1 MKNKM
6 AKLKSLSFWYGLLLM
21 VLTVSFTACV
31 DDNDDTEAPYLEVD
45 PTTLTFENG
54 GTQSFDISTNR
65 PWNATVED
73 NANWVTLSKTSGEGS
88 ATVQVSVPEGTNGEA
103 KINITIGNQSGPLK
117 TATVTVKSGVVVE
130 SKVLYSETVGNKSVS
145 SPWPLAGEYDGWNK
159 TGDAAANV
167 TYAGNNASVR
177 SSGLANTDAYEGASG
192 PNVVFFGSAPAN
204 FDIQKIALAEGQ
216 TNLKLTFGG
225 SRSSKGDDGQ
235 YDNTFD
241 TSKFKVELSADGTA
255 WTEIAYEKNNG
266 DAETPYWIFA
276 TANFTLKKATSEL
289 YIRFTANESS
299 VYRLDDITLA
309 TGNGGQE
316 VDLEGGSV
324 VEPGEATAITIPEL
338 IALMPEPM
346 STGAV
351 IDANADRFFEA
362 VVQADVESGNY
373 TTYNLQVAV
382 EGATSEKNGVTLYGS
397 QVDPKT
403 LGLKMGDKVK
413 VTLMKGAAKV
423 QNYSGLYEVTG
434 SKDETWCKVEKIGTA
449 NVTPIVITA
458 DKLAAYQA
466 MTVTIKNV
474 SSDGSGTW
482 CTADKYDTH
491 TFTADGTNITVY
503 CQAGSVFAG
512 QTYTK
517 ATGDLTGVATMY
529 RSAAQIA
536 PRNLNDVKAFSSSE
550 PVITGVDPEKVSF
563 AAEGGTKDIT
573 VTVANGE
580 GKTLS
585 ASGLSGILSATVSG
599 NVVTVKAQANA
610 SAESVSQTLKIT
622 LDGTSSSVEVPVTV
636 AAQGTGSD
644 TKGTFTSMDAFLFE
658 NGTDKVSMYEGG
670 AFINGSSDEISGIKF
685 GTSSKA
691 GVFTSGAIGVSG
703 DKKFSFYAGAY
714 SGGATLYIKVNGGGA
729 VNGASSV
736 AVPAK
741 TGITGNPP
749 FTVNFE
755 DSDYYTLQLT
765 GLTATS
771 TITISTSAD
780 FTGSGSSTGN
790 RAFMCGIQLY

>member
-1 MKNKM
+1 M

-145 SPWPLAGEYDGWNK
+145 FPWPLAGEYDGWNK
-159 TGDAAANV
+159 RGDGAANV
-167 TYAGNNASVR
+167 TYAGNNTSVR
-177 SSGLANTDAYEGASG
+177 LTGLASTDAYEGASG
-192 PNVVFFGSAPAN
+192 PNAVFFGSAPAT

-225 SRSSKGDDGQ
+225 SRSSMGDDGQ

-241 TSKFKVELSADGTA
+241 TSKFKVEVSANGTA

-266 DAETPYWIFA
+266 DTETPYWIFA
-276 TANFTLKKATSEL
+276 TANFTLKKAASEL

-362 VVQADVESGNY
+362 VVQTDVESGNY
-373 TTYNLQVAV
+373 AANNLQVAV

-434 SKDETWCKVEKIGTA
+434 SRDETWCKIEKIGTA

-458 DKLAAYQA
+458 DKLAAHQA

-482 CTADKYDTH
+482 CTTDQNATH

-517 ATGDLTGVATMY
+517 ATGDLTGVVTMY

-550 PVITGVDPEKVSF
+550 PVITGVNPEKVSF

-599 NVVTVKAQANA
+599 NVVTVKAGANTTSDA
-610 SAESVSQTLKIT
+610 VSQTLKIT
-622 LDGTSSSVEVPVTV
+622 LDGTTSSVEVPVTV

>member
-1 MKNKM
+1 M

-192 PNVVFFGSAPAN
+192 PNVVFFGGAPAT

-241 TSKFKVELSADGTA
+241 TSKFKVEVSANGTA

-266 DAETPYWIFA
+266 DTETPYWIFA
-276 TANFTLKKATSEL
+276 TANFTLKKAASEL

-373 TTYNLQVAV
+373 TTNNLQVAV

-413 VTLMKGAAKV
+413 VTLMKGTAKV

-550 PVITGVDPEKVSF
+550 PVITGVNPEKVSF

-585 ASGLSGILSATVSG
+585 TSGLSGILSATVSG

-658 NGTDKVSMYEGG
+658 NGTDKVNMYEGG

>member
-117 TATVTVKSGVVVE
+117 TATITVKSGVVVE

-192 PNVVFFGSAPAN
+192 PNVVFFGGAPAT

-241 TSKFKVELSADGTA
+241 TSKFKVEVSANGTA

-266 DAETPYWIFA
+266 DTETPYWIFA
-276 TANFTLKKATSEL
+276 TANFTLKKAASEL

-373 TTYNLQVAV
+373 TTNNLQVAV

-413 VTLMKGAAKV
+413 VTLIKGTAKV
-423 QNYSGLYEVTG
+423 QNFSGLYEVTG

-550 PVITGVDPEKVSF
+550 PVITGVNPEKVSF

-585 ASGLSGILSATVSG
+585 TSGLSGILSATVSG

-658 NGTDKVSMYEGG
+658 NGTDKVNMYEGG

-685 GTSSKA
+685 GASSKA

>member
-1 MKNKM
+1 M
-6 AKLKSLSFWYGLLLM
+6 AKFKSLSFWYGLLLM

-54 GTQSFDISTNR
+54 GTQSFNISTNR
-65 PWNATVED
+65 PWNAAVED
-73 NANWVTLSKTSGEGS
+73 NTNWVTLSKTSGEGS
-88 ATVQVSVPEGTNGEA
+88 TTVQVSVPEGTNGEA

-266 DAETPYWIFA
+266 DTETPYWIFA
-276 TANFTLKKATSEL
+276 TANFTLKKAASEL

-346 STGAV
+346 STGEV

-373 TTYNLQVAV
+373 TTNNLQVAV

-585 ASGLSGILSATVSG
+585 TSGLSGILSATVSG

-658 NGTDKVSMYEGG
+658 NGTDKVNMYEGG

-685 GTSSKA
+685 GASSKA

>member
-145 SPWPLAGEYDGWNK
+145 FPWPLAGEYDGWNK

-192 PNVVFFGSAPAN
+192 PNVVFFGGAPAT

-225 SRSSKGDDGQ
+225 SRSSMGDDGQ

-241 TSKFKVELSADGTA
+241 TSKFKVEVSANGTA

-266 DAETPYWIFA
+266 DTETPYWIFA
-276 TANFTLKKATSEL
+276 TANFTLKKAASEL

-373 TTYNLQVAV
+373 TTNNLQVAV

-423 QNYSGLYEVTG
+423 QNFSGLYEVTG

-550 PVITGVDPEKVSF
+550 PVITGVNPEKVSF

-658 NGTDKVSMYEGG
+658 NGTDKVNMYEGG

-685 GTSSKA
+685 GASSKA

>member
-1 MKNKM
+1 M

-423 QNYSGLYEVTG
+423 QNFSGLYEVTG

-474 SSDGSGTW
+474 SSDGSGTL

>member
-1 MKNKM
+1 M

-117 TATVTVKSGVVVE
+117 TATITVKSGVVVE

-192 PNVVFFGSAPAN
+192 PNVVFFGGAPAT

-241 TSKFKVELSADGTA
+241 TSKFKVEVSANGTA

-266 DAETPYWIFA
+266 DTETPYWIFA
-276 TANFTLKKATSEL
+276 TANFTLKKAASEL

-373 TTYNLQVAV
+373 TTNNLQVAV

-413 VTLMKGAAKV
+413 VTLIKGTAKV
-423 QNYSGLYEVTG
+423 QNFSGLYEVTG

-550 PVITGVDPEKVSF
+550 PVITGVNPEKVSF

-585 ASGLSGILSATVSG
+585 TSGLSGILSATVSG

-658 NGTDKVSMYEGG
+658 NGTDKVNMYEGG

-685 GTSSKA
+685 GASSKA

>member
-1 MKNKM
+1 M
-6 AKLKSLSFWYGLLLM
+6 AKFKSLSFWYGLLLM

-54 GTQSFDISTNR
+54 GTQSFNISTNR
-65 PWNATVED
+65 PWNAAVED
-73 NANWVTLSKTSGEGS
+73 NTNWVTLSKTSGEGS
-88 ATVQVSVPEGTNGEA
+88 TTVQVSVPEGTNGEA

-346 STGAV
+346 STGEV

-362 VVQADVESGNY
+362 VVQTDVESGNY
-373 TTYNLQVAV
+373 AANNLQVAV

-434 SKDETWCKVEKIGTA
+434 SRNETWCKVEKIGTA

-466 MTVTIKNV
+466 MTVTIQNV

-482 CTADKYDTH
+482 CTTGQNATH
-491 TFTADGTNITVY
+491 TFTANGTNITVY
-503 CQAGSVFAG
+503 CQGSSVFAG

-517 ATGDLTGVATMY
+517 ATGDLTGVVTMY

-536 PRNLNDVKAFSSSE
+536 PRNLDDVKAFSSSE
-550 PVITGVDPEKVSF
+550 PAITGVDPDKVSF
-563 AAEGGTKDIT
+563 TAEGGTKDIT
-573 VTVANGE
+573 VTVANAE

-585 ASGLSGILSATVSG
+585 TSGLSGILSATVSG
-599 NVVTVKAQANA
+599 TVVTVKAGANTTA
-610 SAESVSQTLKIT
+610 DAVSQTLKIT
-622 LDGTSSSVEVPVTV
+622 LDGTSSSVEVPVIV

-644 TKGTFTSMDAFLFE
+644 TKGTFTSMDAFLFG
-658 NGTDKVSMYEGG
+658 NGTNDANMYEGG

-741 TGITGNPP
+741 TGIAGNPP

>member
-1 MKNKM
+1 M

-117 TATVTVKSGVVVE
+117 TATITVKSGVVVE

-192 PNVVFFGSAPAN
+192 PNVVFFGGAPAT

-241 TSKFKVELSADGTA
+241 TSKFKVEVSANGTA

-266 DAETPYWIFA
+266 DTETPYWIFA
-276 TANFTLKKATSEL
+276 TANFTLKKAASEL

-373 TTYNLQVAV
+373 AANNLQVAV

-434 SKDETWCKVEKIGTA
+434 SRDETWCKIEKIGTA

-458 DKLAAYQA
+458 DKLAAHQA

-482 CTADKYDTH
+482 CTTDQNATH

-517 ATGDLTGVATMY
+517 ATGDLTGVVTMY

-550 PVITGVDPEKVSF
+550 PVITGVNPEKVSF

-599 NVVTVKAQANA
+599 NVVTVKAGANTTSDA
-610 SAESVSQTLKIT
+610 VSQTLKIT
-622 LDGTSSSVEVPVTV
+622 LDGTTSSVEVPVTV

>member
-1 MKNKM
+1 M

-192 PNVVFFGSAPAN
+192 PNVVFFGGAPAT

-241 TSKFKVELSADGTA
+241 TSKFKVEVSANGTA

-266 DAETPYWIFA
+266 DTETPYWIFA
-276 TANFTLKKATSEL
+276 TANFTLKKAASEL

-373 TTYNLQVAV
+373 TTNNLQVAV

-550 PVITGVDPEKVSF
+550 PVITGVNPEKVSF

-585 ASGLSGILSATVSG
+585 TSGLSGILSATVSG

-658 NGTDKVSMYEGG
+658 NGTDKVNMYEGG

>member
-1 MKNKM
+1 M

-225 SRSSKGDDGQ
+225 SRSSKGDDGP

-241 TSKFKVELSADGTA
+241 TSKFKVEVSANGTA

-266 DAETPYWIFA
+266 DTETPYWIFA
-276 TANFTLKKATSEL
+276 TANFTLKKAASEL

-373 TTYNLQVAV
+373 TANNLQVAV

-413 VTLMKGAAKV
+413 VTLMKGTAKV

-550 PVITGVDPEKVSF
+550 PVITGVNPEKVSF

-585 ASGLSGILSATVSG
+585 TSGLSGILSATVSG
-599 NVVTVKAQANA
+599 NVVTVKAGANTTSDA
-610 SAESVSQTLKIT
+610 VSQTLKIT

-658 NGTDKVSMYEGG
+658 NGTDKVNMYEGG

>member
-1 MKNKM
+1 M

-21 VLTVSFTACV
+21 VLTASFTACV

-73 NANWVTLSKTSGEGS
+73 NTTWVTLSKTSGEGS

-130 SKVLYSETVGNKSVS
+130 SKVLYSETVGNADAADKPFVS
-145 SPWPLAGEYDGWNK
+145 DYTGWNK

-167 TYAGNNASVR
+167 TYAGNNTSVR

-192 PNVVFFGSAPAN
+192 PNVVFFGGAPAT

-241 TSKFKVELSADGTA
+241 TSKFKVEVSANGTA

-266 DAETPYWIFA
+266 DTETPYWIFA
-276 TANFTLKKATSEL
+276 TANFTLKKAASEL

-373 TTYNLQVAV
+373 TTNNLQVAV

-413 VTLMKGAAKV
+413 VTLMKGTAKV

-482 CTADKYDTH
+482 CTADQYATH

-563 AAEGGTKDIT
+563 TAEGGTKDIT

-622 LDGTSSSVEVPVTV
+622 LEGTSSSVEVPVTV
-636 AAQGTGSD
+636 SGKSSGEQQTITVDFTPESAYPVGFPASSSEKKTARE
-644 TKGTFTSMDAFLFE
+644 TFSF
-658 NGTDKVSMYEGG
+658 GG
-670 AFINGSSDEISGIKF
+670 AELTLMASNDGGYYRAASGDLFYLLIGKTNAYIELPAVSGKKLVKVVAVSRDGASTNVVVGIADTDNNAVAGGEAVKWDNKTDF
-685 GTSSKA
+685 TYTYSLTGTSVNTAYRVLVTNKYNA
-691 GVFTSGAIGVSG
+691 QFTKLELV
-703 DKKFSFYAGAY
+703 Y
-714 SGGATLYIKVNGGGA
+714 
-729 VNGASSV
+729 
-736 AVPAK
+736 
-741 TGITGNPP
+741 
-749 FTVNFE
+749 E
-755 DSDYYTLQLT
+755 
-765 GLTATS
+765 
-771 TITISTSAD
+771 
-780 FTGSGSSTGN
+780 
-790 RAFMCGIQLY
+790 

>member
-1 MKNKM
+1 M

-241 TSKFKVELSADGTA
+241 TSKFKVEVSANGTA

-362 VVQADVESGNY
+362 VVQADVESGNF

-423 QNYSGLYEVTG
+423 QNFSGLYEVTG

>member
-1 MKNKM
+1 M

-117 TATVTVKSGVVVE
+117 TATITVKSGVVVE

-192 PNVVFFGSAPAN
+192 PNVVFFGGAPAT

-225 SRSSKGDDGQ
+225 SRSSKGDDGP

-241 TSKFKVELSADGTA
+241 TSKFKVEVSANGTA

-266 DAETPYWIFA
+266 DTETPYWIFA
-276 TANFTLKKATSEL
+276 TANFTLKKAASEL

-373 TTYNLQVAV
+373 TTNNLQVAV

-413 VTLMKGAAKV
+413 VTLMKGTAKV
-423 QNYSGLYEVTG
+423 QNSSGLYEVTG

-550 PVITGVDPEKVSF
+550 PVITGVNPEKVSF

-585 ASGLSGILSATVSG
+585 TSGLSGILSATVSG

-658 NGTDKVSMYEGG
+658 NGTDKVNMYEGG

-685 GTSSKA
+685 GASSKA
-691 GVFTSGAIGVSG
+691 GVFTSGAIEVSG

>member
-1 MKNKM
+1 MV
-6 AKLKSLSFWYGLLLM
+6 GLLLM

-130 SKVLYSETVGNKSVS
+130 SKVLYSETVGNADAADKPFVS
-145 SPWPLAGEYDGWNK
+145 DYKGWNK
-159 TGDAAANV
+159 TGDGAANV

-192 PNVVFFGSAPAN
+192 PNVVFFGGAPAT

-241 TSKFKVELSADGTA
+241 TSKFKVEVSANGTA

-266 DAETPYWIFA
+266 DTETPYWIFA
-276 TANFTLKKATSEL
+276 TANFTLKKAASEL

-373 TTYNLQVAV
+373 TTNNLQVAV

-550 PVITGVDPEKVSF
+550 PVITGVNPEKVSF

-585 ASGLSGILSATVSG
+585 TSGLSGILSATVSG

-658 NGTDKVSMYEGG
+658 NGTDKVNMYEGG

>member
-1 MKNKM
+1 M
-6 AKLKSLSFWYGLLLM
+6 AKFKSLSFWYGLLLM

-65 PWNATVED
+65 PWNAAVED
-73 NANWVTLSKTSGEGS
+73 NTNWVTLSKTSGEGS
-88 ATVQVSVPEGTNGEA
+88 TTVQVSVPEGTNGEA

-324 VEPGEATAITIPEL
+324 VEPGEATAIT
-338 IALMPEPM
+338 
-346 STGAV
+346 
-351 IDANADRFFEA
+351 
-362 VVQADVESGNY
+362 
-373 TTYNLQVAV
+373 
-382 EGATSEKNGVTLYGS
+382 
-397 QVDPKT
+397 
-403 LGLKMGDKVK
+403 
-413 VTLMKGAAKV
+413 
-423 QNYSGLYEVTG
+423 
-434 SKDETWCKVEKIGTA
+434 
-449 NVTPIVITA
+449 
-458 DKLAAYQA
+458 
-466 MTVTIKNV
+466 
-474 SSDGSGTW
+474 
-482 CTADKYDTH
+482 
-491 TFTADGTNITVY
+491 
-503 CQAGSVFAG
+503 
-512 QTYTK
+512 
-517 ATGDLTGVATMY
+517 
-529 RSAAQIA
+529 
-536 PRNLNDVKAFSSSE
+536 LN
-550 PVITGVDPEKVSF
+550 
-563 AAEGGTKDIT
+563 
-573 VTVANGE
+573 
-580 GKTLS
+580 
-585 ASGLSGILSATVSG
+585 SAT
-599 NVVTVKAQANA
+599 
-610 SAESVSQTLKIT
+610 L
-622 LDGTSSSVEVPVTV
+622 L
-636 AAQGTGSD
+636 
-644 TKGTFTSMDAFLFE
+644 
-658 NGTDKVSMYEGG
+658 
-670 AFINGSSDEISGIKF
+670 
-685 GTSSKA
+685 
-691 GVFTSGAIGVSG
+691 
-703 DKKFSFYAGAY
+703 
-714 SGGATLYIKVNGGGA
+714 
-729 VNGASSV
+729 
-736 AVPAK
+736 
-741 TGITGNPP
+741 
-749 FTVNFE
+749 
-755 DSDYYTLQLT
+755 
-765 GLTATS
+765 
-771 TITISTSAD
+771 
-780 FTGSGSSTGN
+780 
-790 RAFMCGIQLY
+790 

>member
-1 MKNKM
+1 M
-6 AKLKSLSFWYGLLLM
+6 AKFKSLSFWYGLLLM

-177 SSGLANTDAYEGASG
+177 SSGLAI
-192 PNVVFFGSAPAN
+192 
-204 FDIQKIALAEGQ
+204 DIQKIALAEGQ

-346 STGAV
+346 STGEV

-362 VVQADVESGNY
+362 VVQADVENGNF
-373 TTYNLQVAV
+373 TTNNLQVAT
-382 EGATSEKNGVTLYGS
+382 EGATGEKNGVTLYGS

-413 VTLMKGAAKV
+413 VTLVKGAAKV
-423 QNYSGLYEVTG
+423 QNYQGLYEVTG
-434 SKDETWCKVEKIGTA
+434 AKDETWCKVEKVGTA
-449 NVTPIVITA
+449 NVTPIEITA

-466 MTVTIKNV
+466 MTVTIKNA
-474 SSDGSGTW
+474 SSNGAGTW

-491 TFTADGTNITVY
+491 TFTAGGTDFTVY

-512 QTYTK
+512 QTYVN

-636 AAQGTGSD
+636 SGKSSGEQQTITVDFTPESAYPAGFPASSAEKKTARETFSFGGTELTLMASNDGGYYRAASGDLFYLLIGKTNAYIELPAVSGKKLVKVVAVSRDGASTNVTVGIAD
-644 TKGTFTSMDAFLFE
+644 TN
-658 NGTDKVSMYEGG
+658 NGTVAGG
-670 AFINGSSDEISGIKF
+670 EAVKWDNKTDFTYTYSLT
-685 GTSSKA
+685 GTSVNTAYRVLVTNKYNA
-691 GVFTSGAIGVSG
+691 QFTKLELV
-703 DKKFSFYAGAY
+703 Y
-714 SGGATLYIKVNGGGA
+714 
-729 VNGASSV
+729 
-736 AVPAK
+736 
-741 TGITGNPP
+741 
-749 FTVNFE
+749 E
-755 DSDYYTLQLT
+755 
-765 GLTATS
+765 
-771 TITISTSAD
+771 
-780 FTGSGSSTGN
+780 
-790 RAFMCGIQLY
+790 

>member
-1 MKNKM
+1 M

-192 PNVVFFGSAPAN
+192 PNVVFFGGAPAT

-241 TSKFKVELSADGTA
+241 TSKFKVEVSANGTA

-276 TANFTLKKATSEL
+276 TANFTLKKAASEL

-373 TTYNLQVAV
+373 TTNNLQVAV

-413 VTLMKGAAKV
+413 VTLMKGTAKV

-550 PVITGVDPEKVSF
+550 PVITGVNPEKVSF

-585 ASGLSGILSATVSG
+585 TSGLSGILSATVSG

-658 NGTDKVSMYEGG
+658 NGTDKVNMYEGG

>member
-1 MKNKM
+1 M

-145 SPWPLAGEYDGWNK
+145 FPWPLAGEYDGWNK

-192 PNVVFFGSAPAN
+192 PNVVFFGGAPAT

-225 SRSSKGDDGQ
+225 SRSSMGDDGP

-423 QNYSGLYEVTG
+423 QNFSGLYEVTG

-550 PVITGVDPEKVSF
+550 PVITGVNPEKVSF

-658 NGTDKVSMYEGG
+658 NGTDKVNMYEGG

-685 GTSSKA
+685 GASSKA

>member
-1 MKNKM
+1 M

-117 TATVTVKSGVVVE
+117 TATITVKSGVVVE

-192 PNVVFFGSAPAN
+192 PNVVFFGGAPAT

-225 SRSSKGDDGQ
+225 SRSSKGDDGP

-241 TSKFKVELSADGTA
+241 TSKFKVEVSANGTA

-266 DAETPYWIFA
+266 DTETPYWIFA
-276 TANFTLKKATSEL
+276 TANFTLKKAASEL

-373 TTYNLQVAV
+373 TTNNLQVAV

-413 VTLMKGAAKV
+413 VTLMKGTAKV
-423 QNYSGLYEVTG
+423 QNFSGLYEVTG

-550 PVITGVDPEKVSF
+550 PVITGVNPEKVSF

-585 ASGLSGILSATVSG
+585 TSGLSGILSATVSG

-658 NGTDKVSMYEGG
+658 NGTDKVNMYEGG

-685 GTSSKA
+685 GASSKA
-691 GVFTSGAIGVSG
+691 GVFTSGAIEVSG

-741 TGITGNPP
+741 TGISGNPP

>member
-1 MKNKM
+1 MVW
-6 AKLKSLSFWYGLLLM
+6 AAAH

-145 SPWPLAGEYDGWNK
+145 FPWPLAGEYDGWNK

-225 SRSSKGDDGQ
+225 SRSSKGDDGP

-241 TSKFKVELSADGTA
+241 TSKFKVEVSANGTA

-266 DAETPYWIFA
+266 DTETPYWIFA
-276 TANFTLKKATSEL
+276 TANFTLKKAASEL

-373 TTYNLQVAV
+373 TTNNLQVAV

-413 VTLMKGAAKV
+413 VTLMKGTAKV
-423 QNYSGLYEVTG
+423 QNFSGLYEVTG

-474 SSDGSGTW
+474 SSDASGTW

-550 PVITGVDPEKVSF
+550 PVITGVNPEKVSF

-599 NVVTVKAQANA
+599 NVVTVKAGANTTSDA
-610 SAESVSQTLKIT
+610 VSQTLKIT
-622 LDGTSSSVEVPVTV
+622 LDGTTSSVEVPVTV

>member
-1 MKNKM
+1 M
-6 AKLKSLSFWYGLLLM
+6 AKFKSLSFWYGLLLM

-130 SKVLYSETVGNKSVS
+130 SKVLYSETVGNADAADKPFVS
-145 SPWPLAGEYDGWNK
+145 DYKGWNK

-167 TYAGNNASVR
+167 TYAGNNTSVR

-192 PNVVFFGSAPAN
+192 PNVVFFGGAPAN

-289 YIRFTANESS
+289 YIRFTANESF

-346 STGAV
+346 STGEV

-362 VVQADVESGNY
+362 VVQADVENGNF
-373 TTYNLQVAV
+373 TTNNLQVAT
-382 EGATSEKNGVTLYGS
+382 EGATGEKNGVTLYGS

-413 VTLMKGAAKV
+413 VTLVKGAAKV
-423 QNYSGLYEVTG
+423 QNYQGLYEVTG
-434 SKDETWCKVEKIGTA
+434 AKDETWCKVEKVGTA
-449 NVTPIVITA
+449 NVTPIEITA

-466 MTVTIKNV
+466 MTVTIKNA
-474 SSDGSGTW
+474 SSNGAGTW
-482 CTADKYDTH
+482 RTADKYDTH
-491 TFTADGTNITVY
+491 TFTAGGTDFTVY

-512 QTYTK
+512 QTYVN

-536 PRNLNDVKAFSSSE
+536 PRNLDDVKAFSSSE
-550 PVITGVDPEKVSF
+550 PAITGVDPDKVSF
-563 AAEGGTKDIT
+563 TAEGGTKDIT

-636 AAQGTGSD
+636 SGKSSGEQQTITVDFTPESAYPAGFPASSAEKKTARETFSFGGTELTLMASNDGGYYRAASGDLFYLLIGKTNAYIELPAVSGKKLVKVVAVSRDGASTNVTVGIAD
-644 TKGTFTSMDAFLFE
+644 TN
-658 NGTDKVSMYEGG
+658 NGTVAGG
-670 AFINGSSDEISGIKF
+670 EAVKWDNKTDFTYTYSLT
-685 GTSSKA
+685 GTSVNTAYRVLVTNKYNA
-691 GVFTSGAIGVSG
+691 QFTKLELV
-703 DKKFSFYAGAY
+703 Y
-714 SGGATLYIKVNGGGA
+714 
-729 VNGASSV
+729 
-736 AVPAK
+736 
-741 TGITGNPP
+741 
-749 FTVNFE
+749 E
-755 DSDYYTLQLT
+755 
-765 GLTATS
+765 
-771 TITISTSAD
+771 
-780 FTGSGSSTGN
+780 
-790 RAFMCGIQLY
+790 

>member
-1 MKNKM
+1 M

-145 SPWPLAGEYDGWNK
+145 FPWPLAGEYDGWNK

-192 PNVVFFGSAPAN
+192 PNVVFFGGAPAT

-225 SRSSKGDDGQ
+225 SRSSMGDDGQ

-241 TSKFKVELSADGTA
+241 TSKFKVEVSANGTA

-266 DAETPYWIFA
+266 DTETPYWIFA
-276 TANFTLKKATSEL
+276 TANFTLKKAASEL

-599 NVVTVKAQANA
+599 NVVTVKAGANTTSDA
-610 SAESVSQTLKIT
+610 VSQTLKIT
-622 LDGTSSSVEVPVTV
+622 LDGTTSSVEVPVTV

-658 NGTDKVSMYEGG
+658 NGTDKVNMYEGG

>member
-1 MKNKM
+1 M

-145 SPWPLAGEYDGWNK
+145 FPWPLAGEYDGWNK

-192 PNVVFFGSAPAN
+192 PNVVFFGGAPAT

-225 SRSSKGDDGQ
+225 SRSSMGDDGQ
-235 YDNTFD
+235 HDNTFD
-241 TSKFKVELSADGTA
+241 TSKFKVEVSANGTA

-266 DAETPYWIFA
+266 DTETPYWIFA
-276 TANFTLKKATSEL
+276 TANFTLKKAASEL

-373 TTYNLQVAV
+373 TTNNLQVAV

-413 VTLMKGAAKV
+413 VTLIKGTAKV
-423 QNYSGLYEVTG
+423 QNFSGLYEVTG

-550 PVITGVDPEKVSF
+550 PVITGVNPEKVSF

-658 NGTDKVSMYEGG
+658 NGTDKVNMYEGG

-685 GTSSKA
+685 GASSKA

>member
-1 MKNKM
+1 M
-6 AKLKSLSFWYGLLLM
+6 AKFKSLSFWYGLLLM

-65 PWNATVED
+65 PWNAAVED
-73 NANWVTLSKTSGEGS
+73 NTNWVTLSKTSGEGS
-88 ATVQVSVPEGTNGEA
+88 TTVQVSVPEGTNGEA

-373 TTYNLQVAV
+373 TTNNLQVAV

-413 VTLMKGAAKV
+413 VTLVKGAAKV
-423 QNYSGLYEVTG
+423 QNYQGLYEVTG
-434 SKDETWCKVEKIGTA
+434 AKDETWCKVEKVGTA
-449 NVTPIVITA
+449 NVTPIEITA

-466 MTVTIKNV
+466 MTVTIKNA
-474 SSDGSGTW
+474 SSNSAGTW

-550 PVITGVDPEKVSF
+550 PVITGVNPEKVSF

-573 VTVANGE
+573 VIVANGE

-585 ASGLSGILSATVSG
+585 TSGLSGILSATVSG

-636 AAQGTGSD
+636 SGKSSGEQQTITVDFTPESAYPAGFPASSTEKKTARETFSFGGTELTLMASNDGGYYRAASSD
-644 TKGTFTSMDAFLFE
+644 DSFYLLIGKTKAYIELPAVSGKKLV
-658 NGTDKVSMYEGG
+658 KVVAVSRV
-670 AFINGSSDEISGIKF
+670 GSSASVIVGIADANNNIVAGGEAVKWDNKTDF
-685 GTSSKA
+685 TYTYSLTGTSVNTAYRVLVTNKYNA
-691 GVFTSGAIGVSG
+691 QFTKLELV
-703 DKKFSFYAGAY
+703 Y
-714 SGGATLYIKVNGGGA
+714 
-729 VNGASSV
+729 
-736 AVPAK
+736 
-741 TGITGNPP
+741 
-749 FTVNFE
+749 E
-755 DSDYYTLQLT
+755 
-765 GLTATS
+765 
-771 TITISTSAD
+771 
-780 FTGSGSSTGN
+780 
-790 RAFMCGIQLY
+790 

>member
-1 MKNKM
+1 M

-145 SPWPLAGEYDGWNK
+145 FPWPLAGEYDGWNK

-192 PNVVFFGSAPAN
+192 PNVVFFGGAPAT

-225 SRSSKGDDGQ
+225 SRSSMGDDGQ

-241 TSKFKVELSADGTA
+241 TSKFKVEVSANGTA

-266 DAETPYWIFA
+266 DTETPYWIFA
-276 TANFTLKKATSEL
+276 TANFTLKKAASEL

-373 TTYNLQVAV
+373 TTNNLQVAV

-423 QNYSGLYEVTG
+423 QNFSGLYEVTG

-550 PVITGVDPEKVSF
+550 PVITGVNPEKVSF

-585 ASGLSGILSATVSG
+585 TSGLSGILSATVSG

-644 TKGTFTSMDAFLFE
+644 TKSTFTSMDAFLFE
-658 NGTDKVSMYEGG
+658 NGTDKVNMYEGG

-685 GTSSKA
+685 GASSKA

>member
-1 MKNKM
+1 M

-145 SPWPLAGEYDGWNK
+145 FPWPLAGEYDGWNK

-192 PNVVFFGSAPAN
+192 PNVVFFGGAPAT

-225 SRSSKGDDGQ
+225 SRSSMGDDGQ

-241 TSKFKVELSADGTA
+241 TSKFKVEVSANGTA

-266 DAETPYWIFA
+266 DTETPYWIFA
-276 TANFTLKKATSEL
+276 TANFTLKKAASEL

-599 NVVTVKAQANA
+599 NVVTVKAGANTTSDA
-610 SAESVSQTLKIT
+610 VSQTLKIT
-622 LDGTSSSVEVPVTV
+622 LDGTTSSVEVPVTV

-755 DSDYYTLQLT
+755 DSDYLLYTPTYRLD
-765 GLTATS
+765 S
-771 TITISTSAD
+771 
-780 FTGSGSSTGN
+780 N
-790 RAFMCGIQLY
+790 LYDYNLYKCRFYR

>member
-1 MKNKM
+1 M

-145 SPWPLAGEYDGWNK
+145 FPWPLAGEYDGWNK

-192 PNVVFFGSAPAN
+192 PNVVFFGGAPAT

-225 SRSSKGDDGQ
+225 SRSSKGDDGP

-241 TSKFKVELSADGTA
+241 TSKFKVEVSANGTA

-266 DAETPYWIFA
+266 DTETPYWIFA
-276 TANFTLKKATSEL
+276 TANFTLKKAASEL

-373 TTYNLQVAV
+373 TTNNLQVAV

-413 VTLMKGAAKV
+413 VTLMKGTAKV
-423 QNYSGLYEVTG
+423 QNFSGLYEVTG

-550 PVITGVDPEKVSF
+550 PVITGVNPEKVSF

-585 ASGLSGILSATVSG
+585 TSGLSGILSATVSG

-658 NGTDKVSMYEGG
+658 NGTDKVNMYEGG

-685 GTSSKA
+685 GASSKA
-691 GVFTSGAIGVSG
+691 GVFTSGAIEVSG

>member
-1 MKNKM
+1 M
-6 AKLKSLSFWYGLLLM
+6 AKFKSLSFWYGLLLM

-54 GTQSFDISTNR
+54 GTQSFNISTNR
-65 PWNATVED
+65 PWNAAVED
-73 NANWVTLSKTSGEGS
+73 NTNWVTLSKTSGEGS
-88 ATVQVSVPEGTNGEA
+88 TTVQVSVPEGTNGEA

-130 SKVLYSETVGNKSVS
+130 SKVLYSETVGNADATNKPSVS
-145 SPWPLAGEYDGWNK
+145 DYTGWNK
-159 TGDAAANV
+159 TGDGAANV
-167 TYAGNNASVR
+167 TYAGNNTSVR
-177 SSGLANTDAYEGASG
+177 LTGLASTDAYEGASG

-225 SRSSKGDDGQ
+225 SRSYTNDGQ

-324 VEPGEATAITIPEL
+324 VEPGETTAITIPEL

-346 STGAV
+346 STGEV

-362 VVQADVESGNY
+362 VVQADVENGNF
-373 TTYNLQVAV
+373 TTNNLQVAT
-382 EGATSEKNGVTLYGS
+382 EGATGEKNGVTLYGS

-413 VTLMKGAAKV
+413 VTLVKGAAKV
-423 QNYSGLYEVTG
+423 QNYQGLYEVTG
-434 SKDETWCKVEKIGTA
+434 AKDETWCKVEKVGTA
-449 NVTPIVITA
+449 NVTPIEITA

-466 MTVTIKNV
+466 MTVTIKNA
-474 SSDGSGTW
+474 SSNSAGTW

-491 TFTADGTNITVY
+491 TFTAGGTDFTVY

-512 QTYTK
+512 QTYVN

-536 PRNLNDVKAFSSSE
+536 PRNLDDVKAFSSSE
-550 PVITGVDPEKVSF
+550 PAITGVDPDKVSF
-563 AAEGGTKDIT
+563 TAEGGTKDIT
-573 VTVANGE
+573 VTVANAE

-585 ASGLSGILSATVSG
+585 TSGLSGILSATVSG
-599 NVVTVKAQANA
+599 TVVTVKAGANTTA
-610 SAESVSQTLKIT
+610 DAVSQTLKIT

-636 AAQGTGSD
+636 SGKSSGEQQTVIVDFTPESAYPAGFPTSSTEKKTDRESFSFGGTELAL
-644 TKGTFTSMDAFLFE
+644 MA
-658 NGTDKVSMYEGG
+658 
-670 AFINGSSDEISGIKF
+670 SSDG
-685 GTSSKA
+685 GYYRA
-691 GVFTSGAIGVSG
+691 ASG
-703 DKKFSFYAGAY
+703 DSFYLLIGKTNAY
-714 SGGATLYIKVNGGGA
+714 IELPA
-729 VNGASSV
+729 VNGKKLVKVVAVSRDGASSNV
-736 AVPAK
+736 IV
-741 TGITGNPP
+741 GITDTDNNAVAGGEAVKWDNK
-749 FTVNFE
+749 T
-755 DSDYYTLQLT
+755 
-765 GLTATS
+765 
-771 TITISTSAD
+771 D
-780 FTGSGSSTGN
+780 FTYTYSLSGTSVNTSYRVVVTN
-790 RAFMCGIQLY
+790 KYNAQFTKLELIYE

>member
-1 MKNKM
+1 M
-6 AKLKSLSFWYGLLLM
+6 AQLKSLSFWYGLLLM

-225 SRSSKGDDGQ
+225 SRSSKGDDGP

-241 TSKFKVELSADGTA
+241 TSKFKVEVSANGTA

-266 DAETPYWIFA
+266 DTETPYWIFA
-276 TANFTLKKATSEL
+276 TANFTLKKAASEL

-373 TTYNLQVAV
+373 TTNNLQVAV

-413 VTLMKGAAKV
+413 VTLMKGTAKV

-550 PVITGVDPEKVSF
+550 PVITGVNPEKVSF

-585 ASGLSGILSATVSG
+585 TSGLSGILSATVSG

-658 NGTDKVSMYEGG
+658 NGTDKVNMYEGG

-685 GTSSKA
+685 GASSKA

>member
-1 MKNKM
+1 M
-6 AKLKSLSFWYGLLLM
+6 AKFKSLSFWYGLLLM
-21 VLTVSFTACV
+21 VLTVSFAACV

-54 GTQSFDISTNR
+54 GTQSFNISTNR
-65 PWNATVED
+65 PWNAAVED
-73 NANWVTLSKTSGEGS
+73 DASWVTLSSTSGEGS
-88 ATVQVSVPEGTNGEA
+88 ATIQVSVPEGINDEA

-130 SKVLYSETVGNKSVS
+130 SKVLYSETVGNADATNKPSVS
-145 SPWPLAGEYDGWNK
+145 DYTGWNK
-159 TGDAAANV
+159 TGDGAANV
-167 TYAGNNASVR
+167 TYAGSNASVR
-177 SSGLANTDAYEGASG
+177 LTGLASTDAYEGASG

-225 SRSSKGDDGQ
+225 SRSYTNDGQ

-316 VDLEGGSV
+316 VDLEGGST

-346 STGAV
+346 STGEV

-362 VVQADVESGNY
+362 VVQADVESGNF
-373 TTYNLQVAV
+373 TTNNLQVAT
-382 EGATSEKNGVTLYGS
+382 EGATGEKNGVTLYGS

-403 LGLKMGDKVK
+403 LGLKMGDKIK
-413 VTLMKGAAKV
+413 VTLVRGAAKV
-423 QNYSGLYEVTG
+423 QNYQGLYEVTG
-434 SKDETWCKVEKIGTA
+434 AKDETWCTVEKIGTA
-449 NVTPIVITA
+449 TVTPVVITVDKMA
-458 DKLAAYQA
+458 DYQA
-466 MTVTIKNV
+466 MTVTIKNA
-474 SSDGSGTW
+474 SSNGAGTW
-482 CTADKYDTH
+482 CSADQYATH
-491 TFTADGTNITVY
+491 TFNADGKDFTVY

-512 QTYTK
+512 QTYVN

-536 PRNLNDVKAFSSSE
+536 PRNLDDVKAFSSSD
-550 PVITGVDPEKVSF
+550 PVITGVDPDKVSF
-563 AAEGGTKDIT
+563 TAEGGTKDIT
-573 VTVANGE
+573 VTVANAGD
-580 GKTLS
+580 KTLS
-585 ASGLSGILSATVSG
+585 TSGLSGILSATVSG
-599 NVVTVKAQANA
+599 NVVTVKAEANTTA
-610 SAESVSQTLKIT
+610 DAVSQTLKIT

-644 TKGTFTSMDAFLFE
+644 TKGTFTSMDAFLFS
-658 NGTDKVSMYEGG
+658 NGTNDANMYEGG
-670 AFINGSSDEISGIKF
+670 AYINGSSDEISGIKF

-714 SGGATLYIKVNGGGA
+714 SGGATIYIKVNGGGS
-729 VNGASSV
+729 VNGTNSV

-741 TGITGNPP
+741 TGVSGNPP

-755 DSDYYTLQLT
+755 DSDYYTLELT

>member
-117 TATVTVKSGVVVE
+117 TATITVKSGVVVE

-192 PNVVFFGSAPAN
+192 PNVVFFGGAPAT

-241 TSKFKVELSADGTA
+241 TSKFKVEVSANGTA

-266 DAETPYWIFA
+266 DTETPYWIFA
-276 TANFTLKKATSEL
+276 TANFTLKKAASEL

-373 TTYNLQVAV
+373 TTNNLQVAV

-413 VTLMKGAAKV
+413 VTLIKGTAKV
-423 QNYSGLYEVTG
+423 QNFSGLYEVTG

-585 ASGLSGILSATVSG
+585 TSGLSGILSATVSG

-658 NGTDKVSMYEGG
+658 NGTDKVNMYEGG

>member
-1 MKNKM
+1 M
-6 AKLKSLSFWYGLLLM
+6 AKFKSLSFWYGLLLM

-54 GTQSFDISTNR
+54 GTQSFNISTNR
-65 PWNATVED
+65 PWNAAVED
-73 NANWVTLSKTSGEGS
+73 NTNWVTLSKTSGEGS
-88 ATVQVSVPEGTNGEA
+88 TTVQVSVPEGTNGEA

-266 DAETPYWIFA
+266 DTETPYWIFA
-276 TANFTLKKATSEL
+276 TANFTLKKAASEL

-346 STGAV
+346 STGEV

-373 TTYNLQVAV
+373 TTNNLQVAV

-517 ATGDLTGVATMY
+517 ATGDLTGVVTMY

-550 PVITGVDPEKVSF
+550 PVITGVNPEKVSF

-599 NVVTVKAQANA
+599 NVVTVKAGANTTSDA
-610 SAESVSQTLKIT
+610 VSQTLKIT
-622 LDGTSSSVEVPVTV
+622 LDGTTSSVEVPVTV

>member
-1 MKNKM
+1 M

-31 DDNDDTEAPYLEVD
+31 DDNDDTEAPYLEID

-145 SPWPLAGEYDGWNK
+145 FPWPLAGEYDGWNK

-192 PNVVFFGSAPAN
+192 PNVVFFGGAPAT

-225 SRSSKGDDGQ
+225 SRSSMGDDGQ

-241 TSKFKVELSADGTA
+241 TSKFKVEVSANGTA

-266 DAETPYWIFA
+266 DTETPYWIFA
-276 TANFTLKKATSEL
+276 TANFTLKKAASEL

-373 TTYNLQVAV
+373 TTDNLQVAV

-413 VTLMKGAAKV
+413 VTLMKGAVKV
-423 QNYSGLYEVTG
+423 QNFSGLYEVTG

-550 PVITGVDPEKVSF
+550 PVITGVNPEKVSF

-658 NGTDKVSMYEGG
+658 NGTDKVNMYEGG

-685 GTSSKA
+685 GASSKA

>member
-1 MKNKM
+1 M
-6 AKLKSLSFWYGLLLM
+6 AKFKSLSFWYGLLLM

-65 PWNATVED
+65 PWNAAVED
-73 NANWVTLSKTSGEGS
+73 NTNWVTLSKTSGEGS
-88 ATVQVSVPEGTNGEA
+88 TTVQVSVPEGTNGEA

-167 TYAGNNASVR
+167 IYAGNNASVR

-276 TANFTLKKATSEL
+276 TANFTLKKVTSEL

-346 STGAV
+346 STGEV

-362 VVQADVESGNY
+362 VVQADVENGNF
-373 TTYNLQVAV
+373 TTNNLQVAT
-382 EGATSEKNGVTLYGS
+382 EGATGEKNGVTLYGS

-413 VTLMKGAAKV
+413 VTLVKGAAKV
-423 QNYSGLYEVTG
+423 QNYQGLYEVTG
-434 SKDETWCKVEKIGTA
+434 AKDETWCKVEKVGTA
-449 NVTPIVITA
+449 NVTPIEITA

-550 PVITGVDPEKVSF
+550 PAITGVDPDKVSF
-563 AAEGGTKDIT
+563 TAEGGTKDIT
-573 VTVANGE
+573 VTVANAE

-585 ASGLSGILSATVSG
+585 TSGLSGILSATVSG
-599 NVVTVKAQANA
+599 TVVTVKAGANTTA
-610 SAESVSQTLKIT
+610 DAVSQTLKIT

-644 TKGTFTSMDAFLFE
+644 TKGTFTSMDAFLFG
-658 NGTDKVSMYEGG
+658 NGTNDANMYEGG

-741 TGITGNPP
+741 TGIAGNPP

>member
-1 MKNKM
+1 M

-241 TSKFKVELSADGTA
+241 TSKFKVEVSANGTA

-266 DAETPYWIFA
+266 DTETPYWIFA
-276 TANFTLKKATSEL
+276 TANFTLKKAASEL

-373 TTYNLQVAV
+373 TTNNLQVAV

-423 QNYSGLYEVTG
+423 QNFSGLYEVTG

-550 PVITGVDPEKVSF
+550 PVITGVNPEKVSF

-658 NGTDKVSMYEGG
+658 NGTDKVNMYEGG

-685 GTSSKA
+685 GASSKA

>member
-1 MKNKM
+1 M
-6 AKLKSLSFWYGLLLM
+6 
-21 VLTVSFTACV
+21 
-31 DDNDDTEAPYLEVD
+31 
-45 PTTLTFENG
+45 
-54 GTQSFDISTNR
+54 
-65 PWNATVED
+65 ED

-130 SKVLYSETVGNKSVS
+130 SKVLYSETVGNADASGKPSVS
-145 SPWPLAGEYDGWNK
+145 GYTGWNK
-159 TGDAAANV
+159 TGDGAANV
-167 TYAGNNASVR
+167 TYAGNNTTVR
-177 SSGLANTDAYEGASG
+177 LTGLASTDAYEGASG
-192 PNVVFFGSAPAN
+192 PNAVFFGSAPAT

-225 SRSSKGDDGQ
+225 SRSGKGDDGQ

-241 TSKFKVELSADGTA
+241 TSKFKVEVSANGTA

-266 DAETPYWIFA
+266 DTETPYWIFA
-276 TANFTLKKATSEL
+276 TANFTLKKAASEL

-373 TTYNLQVAV
+373 TTNNLQVAV
-382 EGATSEKNGVTLYGS
+382 EGATSEKNGVTLFGS

-413 VTLMKGAAKV
+413 VTLIKGTAKV
-423 QNYSGLYEVTG
+423 QNFSGLYEVTG

-550 PVITGVDPEKVSF
+550 PVITGVNPEKVSF

-658 NGTDKVSMYEGG
+658 NGTDKVNMYEGG